1 MSIFFVKYN
10 DIINIIIADIK
21 ILTILNSRLS
31 NNVDNNDKICNKH
44 RFVFLSDVNE
54 KIMLIKKNSKLYKL

>member
-1 MSIFFVKYN
+1 MCNFFVKN
-10 DIINIIIADIK
+10 IEITNIIFVDIK

-44 RFVFLSDVNE
+44 KFIFLTDVNE
-54 KIMLIKKNSKLYKL
+54 KRMLIKKNSKLYKL